1 MSYVY
6 ANITCVAFSHSEL
19 TFSFYFSDRS
29 RSFPAKLYRMLEQIE
44 KNEGAICQNLQDVK
58 LIISWQPHGRCF
70 KVHDIKA
77 FENEVL
83 PHFFPQQRKYA
94 SFRRQLS
101 IYGFKRLLKTG
112 PDQNGYYH
120 EMFLRGTS
128 YLCRLIPR
136 VVKKQNAFDN
146 SLQDEPDF
154 SKMKPMP
161 QLLGT
166 GTNSNTMQMNCS
178 ETSYVEMMQADQERK
193 PVPKASLLD
202 SLLNANHQSQ
212 ELILNLLASSQN
224 PNGGVSDAVIKEV
237 LKATMAQ
244 PQNQL
249 GLANPPQHFHLPP
262 LQVPQNVN
270 LANNMNGM
278 NNGFSPLA
286 LTQNNVNMMNNFNN
300 MTSNLSASLQM
311 QAGDMT
317 GSRWLGDTS
326 LLSQLSG
333 YGGIVSQSNGSLNP
347 NSSFNI
353 LDSSSSSNQNSS
365 NTRGKG
371 RNDKCYEA

>member
-1 MSYVY
+1 
-6 ANITCVAFSHSEL
+6 
-19 TFSFYFSDRS
+19 
-29 RSFPAKLYRMLEQIE
+29 MLEQIE

-58 LIISWQPHGRCF
+58 YIISWQPHGRCF

-112 PDQNGYYH
+112 SDQNGYYH
-120 EMFLRGTS
+120 EMFLRGKS

-136 VVKKQNAFDN
+136 VVKKQNTFDN
-146 SLQDEPDF
+146 SNLQDEPDF

-161 QLLGT
+161 PLLGT
-166 GTNSNTMQMNCS
+166 SVNTTNMQATLS
-178 ETSYVEMMQADQERK
+178 ETSSLGMMQADQERK
-193 PVPKASLLD
+193 PVPKASILD

-212 ELILNLLASSQN
+212 ELLLNLLASSQSS
-224 PNGGVSDAVIKEV
+224 NGGVADTTVQEL
-237 LKATMAQ
+237 LKAAMGQ
-244 PQNQL
+244 QQNQL
-249 GLANPPQHFHLPP
+249 GLANNPQHFNLPS

-286 LTQNNVNMMNNFNN
+286 LTQNNLNMMNNINN

-317 GSRWLGDTS
+317 GSRRLSDT
-326 LLSQLSG
+326 LLNQLTG
-333 YGGIVSQSNGSLNP
+333 YGSMLQQSNANFDPNGLNM
-347 NSSFNI
+347 
-353 LDSSSSSNQNSS
+353 LDSSSSGNQNSS
-365 NTRGKG
+365 NTRGDG
-371 RNDKCYEA
+371 RNDTCYEA

>member
-1 MSYVY
+1 
-6 ANITCVAFSHSEL
+6 
-19 TFSFYFSDRS
+19 
-29 RSFPAKLYRMLEQIE
+29 MLEQIE
-44 KNEGAICQNLQDVK
+44 KNEGATCQNLQDVK
-58 LIISWQPHGRCF
+58 IIISWQHHGRCF

-112 PDQNGYYH
+112 SDQNGYYH
-120 EMFLRGTS
+120 EMFLRGKP

-146 SLQDEPDF
+146 SNLQDEPDF

-161 QLLGT
+161 PLLGT
-166 GTNSNTMQMNCS
+166 VSVNTNTMPANLS
-178 ETSYVEMMQADQERK
+178 ETSSLGMMQADQERK
-193 PVPKASLLD
+193 PVPKASILD

-212 ELILNLLASSQN
+212 KLLLNLLASAQN
-224 PNGGVSDAVIKEV
+224 SAPDAAIQEL
-237 LKATMAQ
+237 LKASMGQ
-244 PQNQL
+244 QQNQL
-249 GLANPPQHFHLPP
+249 GLANNPQHFNLPS

-270 LANNMNGM
+270 LVNNMNGM

-286 LTQNNVNMMNNFNN
+286 LTQNNLNMMNNINN

-311 QAGDMT
+311 QTPDVT
-317 GSRWLGDTS
+317 GSRRLSDS
-326 LLSQLSG
+326 LLNQLTG
-333 YGGIVSQSNGSLNP
+333 YGSILQQSSVSFDPNNSL
-347 NSSFNI
+347 SI
-353 LDSSSSSNQNSS
+353 LDSSISSVNQNSS
-365 NTRGKG
+365 DTRGKG
-371 RNDKCYEA
+371 RNESCYEA